1 MKKTD
6 FSGFIAI
13 LLCISLL
20 SGCGSSA
27 KEDFSAAD
35 WLGQDLNECLEKQD
49 ITPGEDLLL
58 LADANGVVDYLL
70 LAEQAEYLGETFFVE
85 ISCPTGTDESLFYTN
100 KVDSVT
106 FIKDFY
112 QLPDET
118 AAKKA
123 AEIFAAMQEE
133 YGSSGT
139 MSLYQGSGAVISNAG
154 GPELLTEEKIAE
166 AIAAFRDAGSE
177 QTIPYLILCEWE
189 LPDEY
194 AKIDAVFVEKMEQ
207 LNGFERT
214 CTAVFSLE
222 YSEGRFFFSI
232 RHSFGRPKNAR

>member
-1 MKKTD
+1 MKKND
-6 FSGFIAI
+6 FSGFLAI

-35 WLGQDLNECLEKQD
+35 WLGQDLNDCLEKQD

-70 LAEQAEYLGETFFVE
+70 LAEQAEYLGETFFME
-85 ISCPTGTDESLFYTN
+85 ITCPTGTDESLFYTN

-118 AAKKA
+118 IAKKA

-133 YGSSGT
+133 YGGSGT
-139 MSLYQGSGAVISNAG
+139 MSVYQGSGSVISDG

-166 AIAAFRDAGSE
+166 AIASFRDAGSE

-194 AKIDAVFVEKMEQ
+194 AKLDADFVEKMEQ
-207 LNGFERT
+207 KNGTAMT
-214 CTAVFSLE
+214 CTVVFSLE

-232 RHSFGRPKNAR
+232 RHSFGRPKNTR